1 MNAAGRVVRSAWR
14 RLRPKTLRTRI
25 AAAAAAAIV
34 VAVVVL
40 GVAVVARLDD
50 QLQGSLDRTLKQR
63 AVEVA
68 RLSASTP
75 ALLTQPGA
83 LEGRLGGSA
92 LFVEVVDRRGRIVA
106 RSGGLGS
113 RVLPEDGAA
122 RSALRDR
129 RAAYGDDSLGTEPI
143 RVYAAPLGELGQGA
157 AAGGA
162 VIVAGTTA
170 DSRDTLSTTRGFVL
184 LVAVAAAILAALLA
198 TLLARRALRPLA
210 RLSSGARAIERT
222 GDASQRLSA
231 PSDRDEVG
239 ALAETLNAMLAS
251 LERAREA
258 ERRFVGDAS
267 HELRTPLTALRG
279 NVAYVTRHGADD
291 AVLADI
297 EADVARLNGLLDDL
311 LALAREDAAAPARG
325 EPVDLVEVARE
336 AASSDSAGVTV
347 VVDGTTAAVE
357 GTAVTHARAPGA
369 DRRAAPRDAS
379 AALVAGERAALARAV
394 GNLVANARKHGPPD
408 GRITI
413 TVTAN
418 HERASVTVGDE
429 GPGLDE
435 HEAAHAFERFWR
447 GPSAGGEGS
456 GLGLAIVRAIAERHG
471 GSVAVDGS
479 RFTIDLPRLTDLS
492 RTARTTPP

>member
-1 MNAAGRVVRSAWR
+1 VSAAPPSDDAAEPSVPAAPRSVSAARSSAAALWR
-14 RLRPKTLRTRI
+14 RLRPKTLRIRI

-50 QLQGSLDRTLKQR
+50 QLEGSLDRTLKER

-92 LFVEVVDRRGRIVA
+92 LFVQVVDHRGRIVA

-113 RVLPEDGAA
+113 RVLPEDAAA

-170 DSRDTLSTTRGFVL
+170 ESRDTLDTTRGFVV

-198 TLLARRALRPLA
+198 AVLARRALTPLA
-210 RLSSGARAIERT
+210 RLSTGARAIART

-297 EADVARLNGLLDDL
+297 EADVARLNALLDDL

-325 EPVDLVEVARE
+325 EPVDLVDVALE
-336 AASSDSAGVTV
+336 AAEADPGDNAVVQGGRGSAV
-347 VVDGTTAAVE
+347 VE
-357 GTAVTHARAPGA
+357 G
-369 DRRAAPRDAS
+369 
-379 AALVAGERAALARAV
+379 ERPALARAI
-394 GNLVANARKHGPPD
+394 GNLVVNARKHGPPD

-413 TVTAN
+413 TVTAD
-418 HERASVTVGDE
+418 HDRASVTVADE
-429 GPGLDE
+429 GPGLESD
-435 HEAAHAFERFWR
+435 EAAHAFERFWR
-447 GPSAGGEGS
+447 GPRAGGDGS

-471 GSVAVDGS
+471 GRVAVDGA
-479 RFTIDLPRLTDLS
+479 RFTIDLRRLTDLS
-492 RTARTTPP
+492 RTARTTAP

>member
-1 MNAAGRVVRSAWR
+1 VSAALG
-14 RLRPKTLRTRI
+14 RLRPTTLRARV

-40 GVAVVARLDD
+40 GVAVVARLDG
-50 QLQGSLDRTLKQR
+50 QLQGSLDRTLKER

-113 RVLPEDGAA
+113 RVLPQDAAA

-143 RVYAAPLGELGQGA
+143 RIYAAPLGELGHGA

-162 VIVAGTTA
+162 VVVAGTTA
-170 DSRDTLSTTRGFVL
+170 ESHDTLSTTRGFVL

-210 RLSSGARAIERT
+210 RLSAGARAIERT

-291 AVLADI
+291 AVLADV

-325 EPVDLVEVARE
+325 EPIDLVEVARD
-336 AASSDSAGVTV
+336 AASDAASVTV
-347 VVDGTTAAVE
+347 VVE
-357 GTAVTHARAPGA
+357 GTAVTDPGAPGA
-369 DRRAAPRDAS
+369 DRRAAPPDAD
-379 AALVAGERAALARAV
+379 AVLVAGERQALARAV

-408 GRITI
+408 GHITI

-418 HERASVTVGDE
+418 HKRASVTVADE
-429 GPGLDE
+429 GPGLDGD
-435 HEAAHAFERFWR
+435 EAAHAFERFWR
-447 GPSAGGEGS
+447 GPRAGGDGS

-471 GSVAVDGS
+471 GGVAVDGA

-492 RTARTTPP
+492 RTARTTAP

>member
-1 MNAAGRVVRSAWR
+1 VNVGRPAPRARSASVAWR
-14 RLRPKTLRTRI
+14 RLRPVTLRARV

-40 GVAVVARLDD
+40 GVAMVTRLDD
-50 QLQGSLDRTLKQR
+50 QLQGSLDRELKER

-92 LFVEVVDRRGRIVA
+92 LFVQVVDRHGRIVA

-113 RVLPEDGAA
+113 RVLPQDTAA
-122 RSALRDR
+122 HSALRNR

-170 DSRDTLSTTRGFVL
+170 ESRDTLDTTRTFVVV
-184 LVAVAAAILAALLA
+184 VAVAAAVLAALLA

-210 RLSSGARAIERT
+210 RLSAGARAIERT
-222 GDASQRLSA
+222 GDASERLST

-279 NVAYVTRHGADD
+279 NVAYVIRHGADD

-325 EPVDLVEVARE
+325 EPVDLVDVAIE
-336 AASSDSAGVTV
+336 AAESDPGENTIVQ
-347 VVDGTTAAVE
+347 GGR
-357 GTAVTHARAPGA
+357 GTAV
-369 DRRAAPRDAS
+369 
-379 AALVAGERAALARAV
+379 VEGERPALARAI
-394 GNLVANARKHGPPD
+394 GNLVHNARKHGPPG

-413 TVTAN
+413 TVNAN
-418 HERASVTVGDE
+418 HERAAVTVADE
-429 GPGLDE
+429 GPGLDGD
-435 HEAAHAFERFWR
+435 EAAHAFERFWR
-447 GPSAGGEGS
+447 GPRAGGEGS

-471 GSVAVDGS
+471 GAVRVDGA

-492 RTARTTPP
+492 RTVRTTAP

>member
-1 MNAAGRVVRSAWR
+1 VR
-14 RLRPKTLRTRI
+14 LPRPVTLRARV

-50 QLQGSLDRTLKQR
+50 QLQGSLDRTLKER

-92 LFVEVVDRRGRIVA
+92 LFVQVVDRRGRIVA

-113 RVLPEDGAA
+113 RVLPQDSAA

-129 RAAYGDDSLGTEPI
+129 RAAYGDDTLGTEPI
-143 RVYAAPLGELGQGA
+143 RVYAAPLGELGEGA

-170 DSRDTLSTTRGFVL
+170 ESRDTLDTTRTFVV
-184 LVAVAAAILAALLA
+184 LVAVTAAVLAALLA

-210 RLSSGARAIERT
+210 RLSAGARAIART

-231 PSDRDEVG
+231 PSERDEVG

-311 LALAREDAAAPARG
+311 LALAREDAAAPAKG
-325 EPVDLVEVARE
+325 EPVDLVDVALE
-336 AASSDSAGVTV
+336 AAEAD
-347 VVDGTTAAVE
+347 
-357 GTAVTHARAPGA
+357 PGA
-369 DRRAAPRDAS
+369 NAVVQGGRGS
-379 AALVAGERAALARAV
+379 AVVAGERPALVRAI
-394 GNLVANARKHGPPD
+394 GNLVHNARKHGPPA

-413 TVTAN
+413 TVRSDRD
-418 HERASVTVGDE
+418 RAAITVSDE
-429 GPGLDE
+429 GDGLERD
-435 HEAAHAFERFWR
+435 EAAHAFERFWR
-447 GPSAGGEGS
+447 GPRAGGEGS

-471 GSVAVDGS
+471 GSVAVEGA
-479 RFTIDLPRLTDLS
+479 RFTVELPRLTDLS
-492 RTARTTPP
+492 STARTTPP

>member
-1 MNAAGRVVRSAWR
+1 VRIP
-14 RLRPKTLRTRI
+14 RPVTLRARV

-34 VAVVVL
+34 VAVVAL
-40 GVAVVARLDD
+40 GVAVVTRLDD
-50 QLQGSLDRTLKQR
+50 QLQGSLDRELEER

-92 LFVEVVDRRGRIVA
+92 LFVQVVDRRGRIVA

-113 RVLPEDGAA
+113 RVLPEGAAA

-129 RAAYGDDSLGTEPI
+129 RAAYGDDTLGTEPI
-143 RVYAAPLGELGQGA
+143 RVYAAPLGELGEGA

-162 VIVAGTTA
+162 VIVAGTTTE
-170 DSRDTLSTTRGFVL
+170 SRDMLDTTRTFVL
-184 LVAVAAAILAALLA
+184 IAAVLAAVLAALLA
-198 TLLARRALRPLA
+198 TMLARRALRPLA
-210 RLSSGARAIERT
+210 RLSAGARAIERT
-222 GDASQRLSA
+222 GDASRRLSA

-279 NVAYVTRHGADD
+279 NVAYAIRHGADD

-297 EADVARLNGLLDDL
+297 EADVGRLNGLLDDL
-311 LALAREDAAAPARG
+311 LVLAREDAAAPARG
-325 EPVDLVEVARE
+325 EPVDLVDVAVE
-336 AASSDSAGVTV
+336 AAEADPAARTFVQGGRGSAV
-347 VVDGTTAAVE
+347 
-357 GTAVTHARAPGA
+357 
-369 DRRAAPRDAS
+369 
-379 AALVAGERAALARAV
+379 VAGERPALVRAV
-394 GNLVANARKHGPPD
+394 GNLVLNARKHGPPD

-413 TVTAN
+413 TVRADGD
-418 HERASVTVGDE
+418 RASIAVSDE
-429 GPGLDE
+429 GAGLAPD
-435 HEAAHAFERFWR
+435 EAAHAFERFWR
-447 GPSAGGEGS
+447 GERAGGDGS
-456 GLGLAIVRAIAERHG
+456 GLGLAIVKAIAERHG
-471 GSVAVDGS
+471 GSAAVEGA
-479 RFTIDLPRLTDLS
+479 RFTVELPRLTDLS
-492 RTARTTPP
+492 RTARTTAP

>member
-1 MNAAGRVVRSAWR
+1 VSAARSSDRPAQTRSDRARPSAAAAWR
-14 RLRPKTLRTRI
+14 RLRPKTLRIRI

-50 QLQGSLDRTLKQR
+50 QLEGSLDRTLKER

-92 LFVEVVDRRGRIVA
+92 LFVQVVDRRGRIVA

-113 RVLPEDGAA
+113 RVLPQDGAA

-170 DSRDTLSTTRGFVL
+170 DSRETLDTTRGFVL

-198 TLLARRALRPLA
+198 ALLARRALRPLA
-210 RLSSGARAIERT
+210 RLSAGARAIERT

-325 EPVDLVEVARE
+325 EPVDLVDVALE
-336 AASSDSAGVTV
+336 AAEADPGDNAVVQGGRGSAV
-347 VVDGTTAAVE
+347 VE
-357 GTAVTHARAPGA
+357 G
-369 DRRAAPRDAS
+369 
-379 AALVAGERAALARAV
+379 ERPALARAI
-394 GNLVANARKHGPPD
+394 GNLVLNARKHGPPD

-413 TVTAN
+413 TVRAN
-418 HERASVTVGDE
+418 GKRAAVTVSDE
-429 GPGLDE
+429 GSGLDGD
-435 HEAAHAFERFWR
+435 EAAHAFERFWR
-447 GPSAGGEGS
+447 GPGAGGEGS

-471 GSVAVDGS
+471 GGVAVEGA

-492 RTARTTPP
+492 RTARKTAP

>member
-1 MNAAGRVVRSAWR
+1 VRPISLRARV
-14 RLRPKTLRTRI
+14 

-34 VAVVVL
+34 LALVLL

-50 QLQGSLDRTLKQR
+50 QLEGSLDRSLRER

-75 ALLTQPGA
+75 ELLTQPGA

-92 LFVEVVDRRGRIVA
+92 LFVQVIDRRGRIVA

-113 RVLPEDGAA
+113 RVLPQGPAV

-129 RAAYGDDSLGTEPI
+129 RPAHGDDALGPEPI

-170 DSRDTLSTTRGFVL
+170 ENDDTLSTTRRFVVL
-184 LVAVAAAILAALLA
+184 SALAAAALTALLA

-210 RLSSGARAIERT
+210 RLSAGARAIERT
-222 GDASQRLSA
+222 GDASERLSVA
-231 PSDRDEVG
+231 TARDEVG
-239 ALAETLNAMLAS
+239 ALADTLNAMLDS
-251 LERAREA
+251 LERARDA

-279 NVAYVTRHGADD
+279 NVSYVTRHGADP

-297 EADVARLNGLLDDL
+297 ETDVTRLSGLLDDL

-325 EPVDLVEVARE
+325 EPVDLAEVAIE
-336 AASSDSAGVTV
+336 AAEADSAANTIVEGSR
-347 VVDGTTAAVE
+347 GTT
-357 GTAVTHARAPGA
+357 
-369 DRRAAPRDAS
+369 
-379 AALVAGERAALARAV
+379 LVSGERPALARAV
-394 GNLVANARKHGPPD
+394 GNLVGNARKHGPPR

-413 TVTAN
+413 TV
-418 HERASVTVGDE
+418 RADGGLALLSVADE
-429 GPGLDE
+429 GPGLNAD
-435 HEAAHAFERFWR
+435 EAAKAFERFWR
-447 GPSAGGEGS
+447 GPRAGGEGS

-471 GSVAVDGS
+471 GRVTVDGA
-479 RFTIDLPRLTDLS
+479 RFTIELARLTDLS
-492 RTARTTPP
+492 KSARTTSP

>member
-1 MNAAGRVVRSAWR
+1 VSAARSSDRPAQTRSDRARPSAAAAWR
-14 RLRPKTLRTRI
+14 RLRPKTLRIRI

-50 QLQGSLDRTLKQR
+50 QLEGSLDRTLKER

-92 LFVEVVDRRGRIVA
+92 LFVQVVDRRGRIVA

-113 RVLPEDGAA
+113 RVLPQDGAA

-170 DSRDTLSTTRGFVL
+170 DSRETLDTTRGFVL

-198 TLLARRALRPLA
+198 ALLARRALRPLA
-210 RLSSGARAIERT
+210 RLSAGARAIERT

-291 AVLADI
+291 VVLADI
-297 EADVARLNGLLDDL
+297 AADVARLNGLLDDL

-325 EPVDLVEVARE
+325 EPVDLVDVALE
-336 AASSDSAGVTV
+336 AAEADPGDNAVVQGGRGSAV
-347 VVDGTTAAVE
+347 VE
-357 GTAVTHARAPGA
+357 G
-369 DRRAAPRDAS
+369 
-379 AALVAGERAALARAV
+379 ERPALARAI
-394 GNLVANARKHGPPD
+394 GNLVLNARKHGPPD

-413 TVTAN
+413 RVRAN
-418 HERASVTVGDE
+418 GTRAAVTVSDEGSGLEGDE
-429 GPGLDE
+429 
-435 HEAAHAFERFWR
+435 AARAFERFWR
-447 GPSAGGEGS
+447 GPHAGGEGS

-471 GSVAVDGS
+471 GGVAVEGA

-492 RTARTTPP
+492 RTARKTAP